1 MILYIAVT
9 AAVILLSYFVCE
21 KQPLTT
27 YGTTR
32 RQALSRACLITV
44 FMILFLLSALRMEV
58 GNDYKNYAI
67 TCHEIWVN
75 GYVVTEI
82 GFNLL
87 VKLIY
92 TLVGCENYI
101 FVFAV
106 FAFVTIW
113 IFLKSFYRDSA
124 HFCWSMVLFMMLGLY
139 FRTFNTVR
147 YYFVLAVA
155 LYSLHYVIHKQYL
168 KFIIIICVSALFHK
182 SVLFVIPL
190 YLVAA
195 YVSKKWHYLL
205 LSALGV
211 ACMAGKN
218 LIMKIALILYPS
230 YENTSYLNENGGLI
244 SNLVSNASAIGRCVL
259 VLLLCLVFYKT
270 AIESNRANR
279 IYFNLN
285 NFALL
290 LYVCGYYIPLLS
302 RFTYYMTIPHLLLV
316 PGVIASVKEPK
327 KRKMVIGITIIA
339 CVIYFLMFLRTG
351 ADAGVRV
358 LPYKTWIMEGLQEYL
373 YANEVL

>member
-1 MILYIAVT
+1 MILYTVIT
-9 AAVILLSYFVCE
+9 AAVIYLSYYVCK
-21 KQPLTT
+21 KQSLTA
-27 YGTTR
+27 YGITR
-32 RQALSRACLITV
+32 RQALSRACRVAV
-44 FMILFLLSALRMEV
+44 FTILFLLSALRMEV

-106 FAFVTIW
+106 FAFVTTW
-113 IFLKSFYRDSA
+113 IFLKCFYRDSDN
-124 HFCWSMVLFMMLGLY
+124 FFLSMFLFMTLGFY

-155 LYSLHYVIHKQYL
+155 LYSLRYVVKKEYI
-168 KFIIIICVSALFHK
+168 KFLLIICVSTLFHK
-182 SVLFVIPL
+182 SVLFVIPV
-190 YLVAA
+190 YLMAA
-195 YVSKKWHYLL
+195 YVSKKWHYVV
-205 LSALGV
+205 LGV
-211 ACMAGKN
+211 VGVLCVIGKDI
-218 LIMKIALILYPS
+218 IMEIALMLYPS
-230 YENTSYLNENGGLI
+230 YENTSYINGNGGLI
-244 SNLVSNASAIGRCVL
+244 SNIISNASAIGKCFL
-259 VLLLCLVFYKT
+259 VLFLCLVFYKT
-270 AIESNRANR
+270 AIANNRANR

-290 LYVCGYYIPLLS
+290 LYVCGYFLPLLS
-302 RFTYYMTIPHLLLV
+302 RFTYYMTVPHLLLV
-316 PGVIASVKEPK
+316 PGVIGQIQDAK
-327 KRKMVIGITIIA
+327 KKKIVLGITAVAGI
-339 CVIYFLMFLRTG
+339 IYFILFLRS
-351 ADAGVRV
+351 AAEPGVRV
-358 LPYKTWIMEGLQEYL
+358 LPYRTWIMEGLQEYL